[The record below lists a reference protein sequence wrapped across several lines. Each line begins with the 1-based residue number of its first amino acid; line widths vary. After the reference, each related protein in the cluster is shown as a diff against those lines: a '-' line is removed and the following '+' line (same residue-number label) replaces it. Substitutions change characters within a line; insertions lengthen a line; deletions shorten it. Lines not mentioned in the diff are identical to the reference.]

1 MNSYVVHRILQV
13 GTRQLL
19 LVQPDSYSFNL
30 AVYDEHSG
38 QTLMR
43 IADCTLE
50 QFKAAIALLEAHND
64 V

>member
-1 MNSYVVHRILQV
+1 MNSYVVHKILQV

-19 LVQPDSYSFNL
+19 LIQPDSYTFNL

-38 QTLMR
+38 STLMR
-43 IADCTLE
+43 ITDCTLA
-50 QFKAAIALLEAHND
+50 QLKSAIALLEES